1 MRWLI
6 VCGWWFTWT
15 LMAHGQDVMDYESP
29 TINYSQAKTDN
40 PLEKLATRVNQKK
53 VTLPHTPDHGHLR
66 GLLAELAIPESS
78 QILVF
83 SMTSL
88 QGHHIGPKTPRAIYF
103 NDDTVVGY
111 VQGEDGLLEIV
122 TTDAN
127 LGVSFYTMSQKPG
140 ESPSIQRET
149 NRCMSC
155 HGGTRS
161 KGVPG
166 LMVRSVIVDPQGKP
180 VLSAGNFRSDH
191 SSPIS
196 QRWGGWYVT
205 GNSGDQKHLGN
216 YTLDGPKKT
225 KPLENAR
232 GQNVT
237 DLSPWIDT
245 KPYLQPHS
253 DMVALMVLE
262 HQVDVVN
269 YLTRLGFETK
279 IIGNPD
285 SPKLDT
291 PVDDLVRQLL
301 FSKETRL
308 TAPVRGTSQFVRDF
322 EAKGPRDKKG
332 RSLRD
337 FDLQTRMFRY
347 PLSYMMYSRAFGNL
361 PRELRGRVLA
371 RIHQVLTA
379 PSPEPGFEHLKPLD
393 RAALIEIV
401 RDTVPNLPPC
411 WNSRG

>member
-6 VCGWWFTWT
+6 VCIWWCAWA
-15 LMAHGQDVMDYESP
+15 LILPGQDVMDFESP
-29 TINYSQAKTDN
+29 PINYSQAKADN

-53 VTLPHTPDHGHLR
+53 VILPHSPEQGHLR

-83 SMTSL
+83 AKTSL

-103 NDDTVVGY
+103 NDDTVLGY
-111 VQGEDGLLEIV
+111 VQGEEGLLEIV

-127 LGVSFYTMSQKPG
+127 LGVSFYTISQKQG
-140 ESPSIQRET
+140 ESPFIQRET

-216 YTLDGPKKT
+216 FTLDGPKKT
-225 KPLENAR
+225 KPLDNDK

-237 DLSPWIDT
+237 ELSPWIDT

-253 DMVALMVLE
+253 DMVSLMVLE
-262 HQVDVVN
+262 HQADVVN
-269 YLTRLGFETK
+269 YLTRLGFENK
-279 IIGNPD
+279 ITRNPD
-285 SPKLDT
+285 SPKLDV

-322 EAKGPRDKKG
+322 EANGPRDKKG
-332 RSLRD
+332 RSLRE

-347 PLSYMMYSRAFGNL
+347 PLSYMVYSRAFANL
-361 PRELRGRVLA
+361 PRDLRNRVLV
-371 RIHQVLTA
+371 RIHKVLTT

-393 RAALIEIV
+393 RTALIEIV
-401 RDTVPNLPPC
+401 RDTVPNLPHC

>member
-1 MRWLI
+1 
-6 VCGWWFTWT
+6 
-15 LMAHGQDVMDYESP
+15 
-29 TINYSQAKTDN
+29 
-40 PLEKLATRVNQKK
+40 
-53 VTLPHTPDHGHLR
+53 
-66 GLLAELAIPESS
+66 
-78 QILVF
+78 
-83 SMTSL
+83 
-88 QGHHIGPKTPRAIYF
+88 
-103 NDDTVVGY
+103 
-111 VQGEDGLLEIV
+111 
-122 TTDAN
+122 
-127 LGVSFYTMSQKPG
+127 
-140 ESPSIQRET
+140 
-149 NRCMSC
+149 
-155 HGGTRS
+155 
-161 KGVPG
+161 
-166 LMVRSVIVDPQGKP
+166 
-180 VLSAGNFRSDH
+180 
-191 SSPIS
+191 
-196 QRWGGWYVT
+196 
-205 GNSGDQKHLGN
+205 
-216 YTLDGPKKT
+216 
-225 KPLENAR
+225 
-232 GQNVT
+232 
-237 DLSPWIDT
+237 
-245 KPYLQPHS
+245 
-253 DMVALMVLE
+253 MVALMVLE

-379 PSPEPGFEHLKPLD
+379 PSPEPGFEHLKPPD